1 MCTVKV
7 LSFLTLV
14 FSFVIPHSI
23 ASVIKRTPAGSA
35 ISCSTPIEQGLGQQL
50 SFGASISLPG
60 SQAFTNAN
68 HRWSTAEHPDFAVVV
83 TPANTQDVVAAV
95 RPSPF
100 PIAVQSTDTSQ
111 VNYANACNYP
121 FLAVNRGHGTAI
133 SLNNVHHGININ
145 IRNLTSVTFAPDGNS
160 ITAGGGVFADQ
171 VIRNLAARGKVA
183 ATGACACVGGLGTGL
198 GGGFGRV
205 QGFYGLVADNLL
217 EMTVVTAD
225 GSIVTANNQQN
236 SDLFWALRGAGHNF
250 GIVTSFSTKIYPLI
264 PNWYA
269 ASYIFTRHQL
279 DPVFQLLNRYNANGA
294 QAKELLTYTLITLN
308 PAISHDPVIIVSI
321 QYAGPEADA
330 LEYAQPFVDLHP
342 VVVNNQTVPYA
353 ELADTVGTG
362 LNSPAC
368 VEGGSSKA
376 TFPVGALSFNLTTIH
391 QIYDLYSEL
400 VTRYPDFSESLVQFE
415 SESMLQVRKLGDED
429 TAYAHRGDNILFS
442 LLTQYT
448 SPTANDA
455 IGPQYGRRFRSIVI
469 AGDGPGRR
477 LNAYVNYAYGDE
489 TVEQIYGYEDSRLQ
503 RLLAL
508 KRRYDPQGKFDFFNP
523 IIPINRKR

>member
-1 MCTVKV
+1 MAAGTMCTVKV
-7 LSFLTLV
+7 LSLFALV
-14 FSFVIPHSI
+14 FSFCLSH
-23 ASVIKRTPAGSA
+23 AFTSVIKRTPADSA
-35 ISCSTPIEQGLGQQL
+35 VSCSAPIQQGLGQQL
-50 SFGASISLPG
+50 SPGASIAFPG

-68 HRWSTAEHPDFAVVV
+68 TRWSTAEHPDFAVVV
-83 TPANTQDVVAAV
+83 TPATAQDVATTV
-95 RPSPF
+95 
-100 PIAVQSTDTSQ
+100 I
-111 VNYANACNYP
+111 YANACNFP

-133 SLNNVHHGININ
+133 SLNNVHHGIQIN

-205 QGFYGLVADNLL
+205 QGFYGLVADNFL

-225 GSIVTANNQQN
+225 GSMVTANNQQN

-269 ASYIFTRHQL
+269 ATYVFTRDQL
-279 DPVFQLLNRYNANGA
+279 VLVFQLLNRLNANGA
-294 QAKELLTYTLITLN
+294 QAKELITYSLIVLD
-308 PAISHDPVIIVSI
+308 PAISPNPVIVVSI
-321 QYAGPEADA
+321 QYAGSEAAA
-330 LEYAQPFVDLHP
+330 LQYAQPFANLHP
-342 VVVNNQTVPYA
+342 VFATNQTVPYT

-362 LNSPAC
+362 LNSRSC
-368 VEGGSSKA
+368 IEGGSSKA
-376 TFPVGALSFNLTTIH
+376 TFPVGALSFNVTTVQ

-400 VTRYPDFSESLVQFE
+400 VTRYPDFSASVVQFE
-415 SESMLQVRKLGDED
+415 SESMTQVRQLADNA
-429 TAYAHRGDNILFS
+429 TAYAHRGDNVLFS

-455 IGPQYGRRFRSIVI
+455 IGPQYGQRFRALVI

-489 TVEQIYGYEDSRLQ
+489 TVEQIYGYDDPRLSRL
-503 RLLAL
+503 RAL
-508 KRRYDPQGKFDFFNP
+508 KTRYDPNGKFDFFNP
-523 IIPINRKR
+523 IIPINRGSGRRGG

>member
-14 FSFVIPHSI
+14 FSFVIPHSA

-35 ISCSTPIEQGLGQQL
+35 ISCSSPIEQGLGQQL
-50 SFGASISLPG
+50 SSGASISLPG

-68 HRWSTAEHPDFAVVV
+68 IRWSSAEHPDFAVVV
-83 TPANTQDVVAAV
+83 TPANTQDVVAA
-95 RPSPF
+95 
-100 PIAVQSTDTSQ
+100 

-205 QGFYGLVADNLL
+205 QGFYGLVADNFL

-225 GSIVTANNQQN
+225 GSTVTANNQQN
-236 SDLFWALRGAGHNF
+236 SNLFWALRGAGHNF

-269 ASYIFTRHQL
+269 ALYIFTRDQL

-308 PAISHDPVIIVSI
+308 PAISRDPVIIVSI

-330 LEYAQPFVDLHP
+330 LKYAQPFVDLHP
-342 VVVNNQTVPYA
+342 IVVNNQTIPYA
-353 ELADTVGTG
+353 ELADAVGTG

-400 VTRYPDFSESLVQFE
+400 VTRYPDFSESVIQFE

-429 TAYAHRGDNILFS
+429 TAYAHRGDNILFA

-508 KRRYDPQGKFDFFNP
+508 KRQYDPQGKFDFFNP